1 MFVSLRT
8 ISLPANREGECGR
21 LVTALHQAVGS
32 LDGVKSHWI
41 AQPLSAVSLNAGQ
54 ILWRMTFGSE
64 REAYHAPLLQAWRE
78 NIAPLLADT
87 QITGVGYRVG
97 RSAGNQG
104 GSGIWRALVFRVAAG
119 NRTDL
124 AQRIDSEL
132 LLFPKYIGTIRSWA
146 LSSVATVEGPKAF
159 THVWEQEF
167 ASIDGFTGEYMQ
179 HPLHWGLVD
188 SYFDSEFPHYVVDP
202 FLIQMVGEIDG
213 PVIRPG

>member
-87 QITGVGYRVG
+87 QVTGVGYRVG
-97 RSAGNQG
+97 RSAGNRERAAAVPEIHRNNSQLG
-104 GSGIWRALVFRVAAG
+104 TQLGCNRRGSKNLHSRVGAGICVDRWLYRRVHAAPSPLGTGRLV
-119 NRTDL
+119 L
-124 AQRIDSEL
+124 
-132 LLFPKYIGTIRSWA
+132 
-146 LSSVATVEGPKAF
+146 
-159 THVWEQEF
+159 
-167 ASIDGFTGEYMQ
+167 
-179 HPLHWGLVD
+179 
-188 SYFDSEFPHYVVDP
+188 
-202 FLIQMVGEIDG
+202 
-213 PVIRPG
+213 

>member
-32 LDGVKSHWI
+32 LDGGKSQWVG
-41 AQPLSAVSLNAGQ
+41 QPLAAVSLNAGQ

-87 QITGVGYRVG
+87 QVTGVGYRVG

-104 GSGIWRALVFRVAAG
+104 GSGIWRALGFRVAAG
-119 NRTDL
+119 KP
-124 AQRIDSEL
+124 AYMPQRIDTE
-132 LLFPKYIGTIRSWA
+132 PV
-146 LSSVATVEGPKAF
+146 LSRQYTC
-159 THVWEQEF
+159 T
-167 ASIDGFTGEYMQ
+167 
-179 HPLHWGLVD
+179 L
-188 SYFDSEFPHYVVDP
+188 
-202 FLIQMVGEIDG
+202 
-213 PVIRPG
+213 

>member
-21 LVTALHQAVGS
+21 LVTALRQAVGS

-87 QITGVGYRVG
+87 QVTGVGYRVG
-97 RSAGNQG
+97 RSAG
-104 GSGIWRALVFRVAAG
+104 SRPWRSSPVTSAA
-119 NRTDL
+119 
-124 AQRIDSEL
+124 
-132 LLFPKYIGTIRSWA
+132 SW
-146 LSSVATVEGPKAF
+146 
-159 THVWEQEF
+159 
-167 ASIDGFTGEYMQ
+167 
-179 HPLHWGLVD
+179 
-188 SYFDSEFPHYVVDP
+188 
-202 FLIQMVGEIDG
+202 
-213 PVIRPG
+213 